1 LQYKI
6 LTLKMQ
12 GLNLYYNIE
21 TLVGSDP
28 CGRPCPI
35 IYIGIYLARVPT
47 RGTPY
52 GVKLLSSNL

>member
-1 LQYKI
+1 
-6 LTLKMQ
+6 MQ
-12 GLNLYYNIE
+12 GLNKYYNIE

-35 IYIGIYLARVPT
+35 IYIEIYLKRVPT

-52 GVKLLSSNL
+52 GVKYSDT